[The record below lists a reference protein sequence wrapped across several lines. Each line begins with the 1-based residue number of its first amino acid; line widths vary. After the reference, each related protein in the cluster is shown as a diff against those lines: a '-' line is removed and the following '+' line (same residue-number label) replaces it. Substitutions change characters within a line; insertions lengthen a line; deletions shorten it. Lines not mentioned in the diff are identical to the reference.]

1 MDAGGGLDLR
11 VKVSGRKVTDP
22 RDSTYGVSR
31 NPVVIAHDILT
42 GGDPWA
48 ESLAPSDVDSASLAT
63 AADWCDDAM
72 ADGTAR
78 YAIAGVIRERD
89 PWTAARAVLD
99 SAHIGLV
106 EYAGKVRFVAERD
119 ADTPTGIVV
128 PADGW
133 IEQPEIEPADPDIP
147 DAVRVRY
154 LDTESRTQKEVVA
167 GADQPQA
174 TIDEVALELVGDA
187 SVARRWGEQYL
198 RTLALPYVIRGVL
211 GPEEAADLLP
221 GDIITVSTQ
230 TGLQGHQ
237 VRVLAIEEEI
247 TGRYRVVLRSR
258 VVGTEGTETS
268 AEDAAPASMT
278 GPGWETG
285 PPQAPS
291 NVSVTVA
298 TVEVADNVTAPVLD
312 ISWTEPS
319 GGPAISHY
327 EVRLGTR
334 LLAKVPAGANSATV
348 AAQGTGT
355 QQVAVYAVGLD
366 GSRSAAATKNVTITG
381 GAIAQI
387 QGKAVTSTFSIRGF
401 LAWRFATCRACRGG
415 WGSSSPPRSGRFWGS

>member
-1 MDAGGGLDLR
+1 
-11 VKVSGRKVTDP
+11 
-22 RDSTYGVSR
+22 
-31 NPVVIAHDILT
+31 
-42 GGDPWA
+42 
-48 ESLAPSDVDSASLAT
+48 
-63 AADWCDDAM
+63 
-72 ADGTAR
+72 
-78 YAIAGVIRERD
+78 
-89 PWTAARAVLD
+89 
-99 SAHIGLV
+99 
-106 EYAGKVRFVAERD
+106 
-119 ADTPTGIVV
+119 
-128 PADGW
+128 
-133 IEQPEIEPADPDIP
+133 
-147 DAVRVRY
+147 
-154 LDTESRTQKEVVA
+154 
-167 GADQPQA
+167 
-174 TIDEVALELVGDA
+174 
-187 SVARRWGEQYL
+187 
-198 RTLALPYVIRGVL
+198 
-211 GPEEAADLLP
+211 
-221 GDIITVSTQ
+221 
-230 TGLQGHQ
+230 
-237 VRVLAIEEEI
+237 
-247 TGRYRVVLRSR
+247 
-258 VVGTEGTETS
+258 
-268 AEDAAPASMT
+268 MT

-401 LAWRFATCRACRGG
+401 LLYDSGTDSFRVGRMQYFLELRNVTVPAGGTSASVDLTTEGSVSGAVATPLSDPLGDRWWLTISGNTITINLSGWKSVDRTFQIAAVMQGITSDGG
-415 WGSSSPPRSGRFWGS
+415 LMTV